1 MTNTR
6 VAHRA
11 GRHLVLIDIEN
22 LVGSGSPTSSE
33 VETALHALSN
43 VVPGFGSAQRVVAC
57 SHHAAC
63 AVSFAA
69 SGCRRLWRSGPNGAD
84 LALLEV
90 LNSEFV
96 EERFEFITVCSGDG
110 IFADRVARLAELGVA
125 VNVVALRGQLA
136 WRLRPFA
143 HHIHSAPLSVATTCR
158 HAG

>member
-6 VAHRA
+6 VAHRT
-11 GRHLVLIDIEN
+11 GRHLILIDIEN
-22 LVGSGSPTSSE
+22 LVGSSSPTSSE
-33 VETALHALSN
+33 VEAALQALSN
-43 VVPGFGSAQRVVAC
+43 AVPGFDSAQRVVAC

-110 IFADRVARLAELGVA
+110 IFADSVARLSGQGVV
-125 VNVVALRGQLA
+125 VNVVPLKGQVA
-136 WRLRPFA
+136 RRLRPFA
-143 HHIHSAPLSVATTCR
+143 HHIHSAPLSVATTYR